1 LVKQENVFL
10 TGEDQDVVIQI
21 ANLEQEVQQE
31 NVLVMEEVPD
41 VLIVKIG

>member
-10 TGEDQDVVIQI
+10 TEEDQDVVIQI